1 MLKGQTRVQALWHL
15 TVLISLQ
22 RMYSMDS
29 TKVFIKDIFRTLII
43 KLYKLREK
51 DQEIAKW
58 RKGGNDLKKNLRKD
72 SY

>member
-1 MLKGQTRVQALWHL
+1 MQALWHL

-58 RKGGNDLKKNLRKD
+58 GKGGDDLKKNLRKD

>member
-1 MLKGQTRVQALWHL
+1 MQALWHL

-51 DQEIAKW
+51 DQKIAKW
-58 RKGGNDLKKNLRKD
+58 GKGGDDLKKNLRKD

>member
-1 MLKGQTRVQALWHL
+1 MQALWHL

-22 RMYSMDS
+22 CMYSMDS

-58 RKGGNDLKKNLRKD
+58 GKGGDDLKKNLRKD